1 MLRAHQLC
9 SLSSHRPAQER
20 ASKRA
25 EEAGASQE
33 SSTALQDAALCGILL
48 SPSLLSKENDHFRP
62 SFHQKIA
69 CGAPKNASSP
79 CLTLVAGAARP
90 ESATPFQTIIPVS
103 HEGES
108 PSRARCS
115 RSDDTFVHFLLLSA
129 RRSCARYPSTLPS
142 KLGSI
147 LAYSLRRAR

>member
-1 MLRAHQLC
+1 MSASRVTVMLLPAPRPGLVRGRILHYIFLRCLHSLSIAHGPPRAASIAAVLRAHQLC

-48 SPSLLSKENDHFRP
+48 SPSLLSKENDHFCP

-79 CLTLVAGAARP
+79 CPYPGGGRCAAR
-90 ESATPFQTIIPVS
+90 I
-103 HEGES
+103 G
-108 PSRARCS
+108 
-115 RSDDTFVHFLLLSA
+115 
-129 RRSCARYPSTLPS
+129 YPCGHYHP
-142 KLGSI
+142 
-147 LAYSLRRAR
+147 RQP

>member
-1 MLRAHQLC
+1 MLSRPFYCAASTAALLRAHQLC
-9 SLSSHRPAQER
+9 SLSSHRPVQER

-33 SSTALQDAALCGILL
+33 SSTALQDCSSVWNSA
-48 SPSLLSKENDHFRP
+48 SPPLLSKEIDHFRP

-79 CLTLVAGAARP
+79 CLTLVVGAARP

-108 PSRARCS
+108 PSRVRQGFA
-115 RSDDTFVHFLLLSA
+115 HFLGTAYCYTWHCLSGGA
-129 RRSCARYPSTLPS
+129 TCLQRV
-142 KLGSI
+142 
-147 LAYSLRRAR
+147 